1 MDKLRLLFE
10 KNGRAVYISHLDL
23 MRTMQRAFLRAE
35 LPLRYSEGF
44 NPHAQISM
52 LLPLP
57 LGQESVCELMDFRVY
72 ADCDLAAMPAQ
83 LSAVLPEGIA
93 VRSAYE
99 PLRKGR
105 DLKWLRVSGRF
116 IYDNGATQALA
127 EKLEQ
132 FFARESIVILRRT
145 KRGEGESD
153 IRPAIREFSVQVQG
167 SEVLL
172 DAVVSAQEPTLN
184 PELLVSAL
192 RQLAP
197 ELVPDAAYFRRTA
210 VYDAEMQE
218 FR

>member
-1 MDKLRLLFE
+1 
-10 KNGRAVYISHLDL
+10 
-23 MRTMQRAFLRAE
+23 MQ
-35 LPLRYSEGF
+35 G
-44 NPHAQISM
+44 
-52 LLPLP
+52 
-57 LGQESVCELMDFRVY
+57 
-72 ADCDLAAMPAQ
+72 
-83 LSAVLPEGIA
+83 
-93 VRSAYE
+93 
-99 PLRKGR
+99 
-105 DLKWLRVSGRF
+105 
-116 IYDNGATQALA
+116 
-127 EKLEQ
+127 
-132 FFARESIVILRRT
+132 IVILRRT

-153 IRPAIREFSVQVQG
+153 IRPAIREFSAEAQG